1 MSESGGFL
9 KFNITLTSEKQMLSL
24 WFFLTL
30 CFMLEILQQ
39 TKEFN
44 SDTIKYHNFEFKNWK
59 KKHEKYQ
66 NLEGFFQILTHSN
79 YKQTSGIQL
88 EFFTQG
94 LWWEYYSK
102 PKN

>member
-1 MSESGGFL
+1 MIPSNTIILSS
-9 KFNITLTSEKQMLSL
+9 KIEKKKHQ
-24 WFFLTL
+24 
-30 CFMLEILQQ
+30 
-39 TKEFN
+39 
-44 SDTIKYHNFEFKNWK
+44 

-88 EFFTQG
+88 QFFTQG

-102 PKN
+102 PKNSESHSSKNINLSFS

>member
-9 KFNITLTSEKQMLSL
+9 KFNFRQTNAITMI
-24 WFFLTL
+24 FFTQG
-30 CFMLEILQQ
+30 FMLEILQQ

-59 KKHEKYQ
+59 KNHEKYQ
-66 NLEGFFQILTHSN
+66 NLERFFQILTHSN

-88 EFFTQG
+88 EFFAQG

>member
-9 KFNITLTSEKQMLSL
+9 KFNITLTSDKQMLSL
-24 WFFLTL
+24 WFLFTQGL
-30 CFMLEILQQ
+30 CWKYYNKPNNLIVIPSNTIILSS
-39 TKEFN
+39 KIE
-44 SDTIKYHNFEFKNWK
+44 

-94 LWWEYYSK
+94 LWWEY
-102 PKN
+102 

>member
-9 KFNITLTSEKQMLSL
+9 KFNFRQTNAITMIFFTQGLCWKYYNKPKNLIVIPSNTIILSSKL
-24 WFFLTL
+24 
-30 CFMLEILQQ
+30 
-39 TKEFN
+39 K
-44 SDTIKYHNFEFKNWK
+44 KKKK